1 MAQIPV
7 YPAIPYK
14 AKPVVRKLFNCLVV
28 NTNPGSAVSST
39 YANLDQGSAD
49 VQNGKYLL
57 KTKYPL
63 AGTVA
68 LQSSTPTQGCVFLN
82 EAWIGM
88 PPMHAWD
95 QGQNNFEIP
104 ADGPPWWAELKAAG
118 YKRYGP
124 GILLKYPGGL
134 KAYFDRFIKPNI
146 QLGIFRSFDLK
157 AACGV
162 NWRDCLN
169 FNLSNPLVSTTTKSA
184 IANFTGMIVWN
195 TEGFFPYRNEHVL
208 QPVVNAD
215 GSKSWVVGAYGEAF
229 RLALEETTG
238 RIYGKDLLHDEFKK
252 IWDDLVLGPNGLV
265 AMTVAYIK
273 SICPKAKVTGYDWPL
288 GTSYPA
294 VAPTLGDNNKWG
306 GRHELLM
313 KEELSGELDVAFRHF
328 DALTP
333 SHGYLSTALVA
344 DGTLNYDKAKAQT
357 YSDYLTWRVGTSIRT
372 KALRARLGNIPAYP
386 FIRLCCADE
395 NNPGRERALNTLEHS
410 SICYL
415 LDQANADGAFIWEGI
430 GFQNIGPAGSTIE
443 QQLKIVQTASKVFD
457 TFYGTLARTP
467 VVPALTKLPV
477 VTQTKI

>member
-14 AKPVVRKLFNCLVV
+14 AKPVVRKLFNCVCV
-28 NTNPGSAVSST
+28 NTNPGSAISST
-39 YANLDQGSAD
+39 YAKLDQASAD
-49 VQNGKYLL
+49 AQNGKYLL

-68 LQSSTPTQGCVFLN
+68 LQSSSPTQGCVFLN
-82 EAWIGM
+82 ETWIGM

-104 ADGPPWWAELKAAG
+104 VEGTPFWWKELKDAG

-134 KAYFDRFIKPNI
+134 AAYFDKYIKPTI
-146 QLGIFRSFDLK
+146 QWGLFRSFDLK

-162 NWRDCLN
+162 RWDSVLQ
-169 FNLSNPLVSTTTKSA
+169 FSLASPLVTETIRKTIKA
-184 IANFTGMIVWN
+184 YTGMIVWN

-208 QPVVNAD
+208 QPIVNAD
-215 GSKSWVVGAYGEAF
+215 GSKWWAVGAYGEAF

-238 RIYGKDLLHDEFKK
+238 KTYGKDLTHDEFKQA
-252 IWDDLVLGPNGLV
+252 WDDLVLGPKGLV

-273 SICPKAKVTGYDWPL
+273 SLCPKAKVTGYDWPL

-294 VAPTLGDNNKWG
+294 VAPTLGENNKWG

-313 KEELSGELDVAFRHF
+313 KEEQSGELDVAFRHF

-333 SHGYLSTALVA
+333 SHGYLSSSLIE
-344 DGTLNYDKAKAQT
+344 DGNPNYDKSKTQP
-357 YSDYLTWRVGTSIRT
+357 YSEYLTWRVGTSIRT

-386 FIRLCCADE
+386 FIKLCCADE
-395 NNPGRERALNTLEHS
+395 NNPGRERALKPIEHA

-430 GFQNIGPAGSTIE
+430 GYQAIGPVGSTIE
-443 QQLKIVQTASKVFD
+443 QELKILQTSSKVFD

-467 VVPALTKLPV
+467 VVPALTKP
-477 VTQTKI
+477 